1 VHYEQSVRTPCKA
14 LADGIRKDDVTL
26 TDSTTSML
34 LFTEEVAEGE
44 GGETE
49 FLSAAGD
56 GAEAGAGLYS
66 NMARV
71 S

>member
-1 VHYEQSVRTPCKA
+1 
-14 LADGIRKDDVTL
+14 VTF

-56 GAEAGAGLYS
+56 DAEAGTS
-66 NMARV
+66 
-71 S
+71 